1 MVLRR
6 LSRGALR
13 FVLLLCL
20 PAIVVGIAAYIY
32 LTGGRYVSTENAYVK
47 ADIVQISPDLDGRV
61 SDVLV
66 RDHDQVNAD
75 EVLFRIDPAPFRIA
89 VAKAEADLAK
99 VSTTFLHMRAELAE
113 AKTEAGEFR
122 SRIGY
127 YSKAVKRQRSLLKRG
142 VTTRSSADAAEL
154 ELSVARE
161 RLRTARA
168 KVARL
173 EAALGGN
180 PDLPLPER
188 ALYRE
193 RAAVLEAAKLD
204 LARTV
209 IRSPTAGIISNMR
222 LQVGEHLEAGDP
234 AFSLIVNSTHWVIAN
249 LKETELTYIELGQH
263 ATVSPDAYPDV
274 EITAVVASISPATG
288 AEFAILPPQ
297 NATGNWVKVVQRL
310 PVRLRLE
317 PGPGLELLRAGMSVT
332 AKIDTE
338 RKRDSLVALQSN
350 WSAIAGENPDR
361 EPVGYEITPPKAK

>member
-1 MVLRR
+1 MSLKR

-13 FVLLLCL
+13 FILLLCV
-20 PAIVVGIAAYIY
+20 PAIVIGAAAYIY

-61 SDVLV
+61 TDVLV
-66 RDHDQVNAD
+66 RDHDTVNAG
-75 EVLFRIDPAPFRIA
+75 EVLFRLDPAPFRIA

-99 VSTTFLHMRAELAE
+99 VATTFMHMRAELAE
-113 AKTEAGEFR
+113 AQTEVGEFR

-127 YSKAVKRQRSLLKRG
+127 YTKTAKRQRNLLKRG
-142 VTTRSSADAAEL
+142 VTTRSTADAAEL

-168 KVARL
+168 KVQRL

-209 IRSPTAGIISNMR
+209 IRAPTPGIISNMR
-222 LQVGEHLEAGDP
+222 LQVGEHLETGDP
-234 AFSLIVNSTHWVIAN
+234 AFSLIVDRTHWVVAN
-249 LKETELTYIELGQH
+249 LKETELTHIELGQH
-263 ATVSPDAYPDV
+263 ATVTPDAYPDV
-274 EITAVVASISPATG
+274 KITAVVDSISPATG

-317 PGPGLELLRAGMSVT
+317 PGPGLELLRAGMSVE
-332 AKIDTE
+332 AVIDTE
-338 RKRDSLVALQSN
+338 RQRDSLVALKSN
-350 WSAIAGENPDR
+350 WSAIAGEKPADQG
-361 EPVGYEITPPKAK
+361 VIITRPN